1 MGKRIFKDRVIKM
14 HIAVLFVLLIC
25 FVALHFYAN
34 YLSQIEHCINMGW
47 DDGEYY
53 FNFENSKQWS
63 ETAHGYVNGLEYDGY
78 IENRTEDVLTNWRIE
93 AKLPNSCRIDS
104 YWNGEFEMDEDG
116 RLVVTSLDFNDTIDP
131 GEVQGVGFIL
141 HSQILDNLSDVRFY
155 FTKDVKVYN
164 LPAFIPVMA
173 FFVMIIVTLIVQISI
188 DIKTEKLL
196 KKQAEQKHI
205 IDQSFLTFA
214 RMIDAK
220 DAYTKGHSQRV
231 AIYSRELARRMGLPE
246 EEQERIF
253 YIALLH
259 DIGKIGVTDAILKKS
274 AKLTY
279 DEFNQVKEHT
289 SMGGD
294 ILKNFNAIEGIEK
307 GARYHHE
314 RYDGKG
320 YMEGLSGEDIP
331 LVARIIGVADAF
343 DAMSSNRCYR
353 NAFEMDHI
361 LEELRECSGKQ
372 FDPFIVPH
380 MIGMVDCGFAPI
392 SDEDMEDLEKV
403 LSSDYFRG
411 FTKQR

>member
-1 MGKRIFKDRVIKM
+1 MEKRFFNKVIVV
-14 HIAVLFVLLIC
+14 HLIALVSLIVC
-25 FVALHFYAN
+25 LAALQGYAY
-34 YLSQIEHCINMGW
+34 YLRSVEHSIDMGW
-47 DDGEYY
+47 DDGEY
-53 FNFENSKQWS
+53 FFDFENSKQWS
-63 ETAHGYVNGLEYDGY
+63 ETAHGYVHGLEYDGSV
-78 IENRTEDVLTNWRIE
+78 ENHTGDALINWRIE
-93 AKLPNSCRIDS
+93 AKLPDSCKIDS
-104 YWNGEFEMDEDG
+104 YWSGEFEMDEDG
-116 RLVVTSLDFNDTIDP
+116 NLVISPIEYNDTIEP
-131 GEVQGVGFIL
+131 REIQGVGFIL
-141 HSQILDNLSDVRFY
+141 HSQTTDNLSNVKFY
-155 FTKDVKVYN
+155 FKKDIKIYN
-164 LPAFIPVMA
+164 LPAFIPIFA
-173 FFVMIIVTLIVQISI
+173 LIVTVLVSMFVQIA
-188 DIKTEKLL
+188 TEMRTKHLL

-214 RMIDAK
+214 SMIDAK

-231 AIYSRELARRMGLPE
+231 AIYSREIARRMGLPE

-294 ILKNFNAIEGIEK
+294 ILKDFDAIEGIEQ

-353 NAFEMDHI
+353 NAFGMNHI
-361 LEELRECSGKQ
+361 LDELRECSGKQ
-372 FDPFIVPH
+372 FDPYIVPH
-380 MIGMVDCGFAPI
+380 MLGMVDCGFAPI
-392 SDEDMEDLEKV
+392 SDEDMEDLRKV
-403 LSSDYFRG
+403 LSADYFKG
-411 FTKQR
+411 FSN